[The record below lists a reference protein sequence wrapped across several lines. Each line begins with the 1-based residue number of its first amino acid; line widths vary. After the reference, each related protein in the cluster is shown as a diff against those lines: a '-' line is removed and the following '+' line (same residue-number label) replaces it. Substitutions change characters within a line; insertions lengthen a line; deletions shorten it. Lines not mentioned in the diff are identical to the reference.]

1 MHALDYG
8 FWVLVRTVRLGIYK
22 DWPVPCAHRRMGDH
36 DTIVCWLDYL
46 ATRLPEGT
54 QACIDGATAVW
65 EDNSVIEVKV
75 GRQGTLKPLDC
86 VETRMPGS
94 T

>member
-36 DTIVCWLDYL
+36 DAVVCWLDYL
-46 ATRLPEGT
+46 ATRLREGT
-54 QACIDGATAVW
+54 QAYINGATAVW
-65 EDNSVIEVKV
+65 ENNGLIEVKV
-75 GRQGTLKPLDC
+75 GRQGTLKLLDGVATC
-86 VETRMPGS
+86 MPGS